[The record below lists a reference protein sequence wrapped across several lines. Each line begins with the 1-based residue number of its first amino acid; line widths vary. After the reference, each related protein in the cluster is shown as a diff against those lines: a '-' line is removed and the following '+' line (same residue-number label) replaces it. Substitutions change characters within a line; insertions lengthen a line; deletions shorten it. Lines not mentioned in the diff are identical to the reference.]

1 MNFRKDFIMNDLFI
15 DVFSKPKKP
24 VYKGHTVY
32 RDMADNLSKI
42 KFPVTVTESYNP
54 NVHYSLL
61 REGAPPPIF
70 NPGPMDSGAACDAML
85 SGDFIID
92 ALVSGQD
99 LSFKNPDD
107 MSILADWIEAYLK
120 SYEALDLTRFPD
132 RLAFNANAK
141 KALAMLRG
149 NLTRKEHWEQ
159 EVNPSPL
166 TLAEIIAN
174 M

>member
-1 MNFRKDFIMNDLFI
+1 MVTTEDLFEK
-15 DVFSKPKKP
+15 SNTPR
-24 VYKGHTVY
+24 YKGGTIY

-42 KFPVTVTESYNP
+42 KFPVTVTEAYTP

-61 REGAPPPIF
+61 REGAPPPVF
-70 NPGPMDSGAACDAML
+70 NPGPSESGAMCKASL

-92 ALVSGQD
+92 ALCTGQYI
-99 LSFKNPDD
+99 SFDNPDD
-107 MSILADWIEAYLK
+107 MAILADWIEIYLK
-120 SYEALDLTRFPD
+120 SYESIDLTRYPD
-132 RLAFNANAK
+132 RASFNANAK
-141 KALAMLRG
+141 KALGMLRG
-149 NLTRKEHWEQ
+149 NITRKQNWEQ